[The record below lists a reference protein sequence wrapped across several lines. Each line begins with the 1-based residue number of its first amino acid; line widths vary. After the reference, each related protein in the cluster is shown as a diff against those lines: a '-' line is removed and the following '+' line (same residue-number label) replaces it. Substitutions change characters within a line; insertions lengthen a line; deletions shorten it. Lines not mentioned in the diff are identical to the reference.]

1 MRVFRVGL
9 LSVML
14 HSCAATA
21 TPVQPVSRDTY
32 IVPLSVHDEDRICVE
47 VWDQPRRRC
56 VTVGEVRD
64 LANTVKA
71 EP

>member
-1 MRVFRVGL
+1 LRVGL
-9 LSVML
+9 LSVVMNA
-14 HSCAATA
+14 CAATA
-21 TPVQPVSRDTY
+21 TPTQTPARDTY
-32 IVPLSVHDEDRICVE
+32 IVPLTVHDEDRICVE

>member
-1 MRVFRVGL
+1 V
-9 LSVML
+9 
-14 HSCAATA
+14 
-21 TPVQPVSRDTY
+21 RDTY
-32 IVPLSVHDEDRICVE
+32 IVPLTVHDEDRICVE

>member
-1 MRVFRVGL
+1 MRVFRIVVCSL
-9 LSVML
+9 LMNA
-14 HSCAATA
+14 CAATA
-21 TPVQPVSRDTY
+21 TPVQHTARDTY